1 MKEEGRSGLRLGGR
15 RAIWCGW
22 ALALVFGLVTAVGAA
37 PRVIVIDPGHGG
49 AADSGSMAQRTLS
62 SSNNAT
68 STGGLR
74 EKGLTLELSKLIAE
88 CIPAAAARAGKDVRV
103 VLTRTTDVNP
113 DFAQRASLCAQAG
126 ASCIVSI
133 HFNATG
139 GPRKALGS
147 LAMISAESR
156 NPNYAVDRRFAQA
169 LTDACNA
176 AVRKFLPGST
186 ARAPISDNHLHGGQG
201 SNFFFQLARHPS
213 LARVPK
219 CFLEVEFID
228 HPEVQRALLDRR
240 SEAFRAVAEA
250 LAEFLVTEV
259 ARE

>member
-1 MKEEGRSGLRLGGR
+1 MLV
-15 RAIWCGW
+15 CGW
-22 ALALVFGLVTAVGAA
+22 LGQLPAA

-49 AADSGSMAQRTLS
+49 TADSGSMAQRTLS
-62 SSNNAT
+62 ASNNAT

-74 EKGLTLELSKLIAE
+74 EKALTLELSKMIAE
-88 CIPAAAARAGKDVRV
+88 ALPAAAARAGQEVKV
-103 VLTRTTDVNP
+103 VLTRTTDTNP
-113 DFAQRASLCAQAG
+113 DFAARARLCAEVG

-139 GPRKALGS
+139 GPKKALGS

-156 NPNYAVDRRFAQA
+156 NPNYAVDRQFARE
-169 LTDACNA
+169 LTEACNA
-176 AVRKFLPGST
+176 AVRRFLPEST
-186 ARAPISDNHLHGGQG
+186 ARAPISDHHLHGGQG

-228 HPEVQRALLDRR
+228 HPQVQSAFLDRR
-240 SEAFRAVAEA
+240 PESFRAVAEA
-250 LAEFLVTEV
+250 IAAFLAEP
-259 ARE
+259 R